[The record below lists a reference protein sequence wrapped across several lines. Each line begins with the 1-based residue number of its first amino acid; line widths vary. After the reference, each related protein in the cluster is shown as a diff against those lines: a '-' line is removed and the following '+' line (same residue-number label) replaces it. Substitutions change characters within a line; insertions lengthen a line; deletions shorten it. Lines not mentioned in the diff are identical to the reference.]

1 MATYQKRG
9 YKPKAQEEIEEVT
22 QESST
27 TAEVFSTLDESA
39 SKSEAWVSQNQNII
53 LGVIAVIAVT
63 VLGYLGYQQWVQ
75 KPLEREASN
84 ELYYAQRY
92 FDQALIT
99 QQSQDSLFTLAL
111 EGAEGKYGFVEIA
124 EQYAGTK
131 AADLAAYGAG
141 LSYLH
146 LGQFEQAVSYLSGFK
161 TDDALMQALALGA
174 LGDAQS
180 ELGDKEAGL
189 KSYVAAASHSNN
201 EFSAPRF
208 WFKAGVLAQ
217 ELGQTGSAIEYFK
230 TVSDQYPN
238 AVEASSVDAL
248 LGSLQAEE

>member
-9 YKPKAQEEIEEVT
+9 YKPKAQEEIEEVI
-22 QESST
+22 QENST
-27 TAEVFSTLDESA
+27 TAEVFTSLDDTA
-39 SKSEAWVSQNQNII
+39 SKSEAWVSKNQNII
-53 LGVIAVIAVT
+53 LGVIAVIAVG
-63 VLGYLGYQQWVQ
+63 VLGFLAYQQWVQ
-75 KPLEREASN
+75 KPYEREASN

-92 FDQALIT
+92 FDQALIA
-99 QQSQDSLFTLAL
+99 QQSQDSLFSLAL

-124 EQYAGTK
+124 EQYSGTK
-131 AADLAAYGAG
+131 AANLAAYGAG

-146 LGQFEQAVSYLSGFK
+146 LGQFEQAVNYLSGFK
-161 TDDALMQALALGA
+161 TDDVLMQAMAFGA

-180 ELGDKEAGL
+180 ELGDKQAAL
-189 KSYVAAASHSNN
+189 KSYLSAAAHSDN
-201 EFSAPRF
+201 EFSAPRY

-230 TVSDQYPN
+230 TVADQYPN

-248 LGSLQAEE
+248 LGSLQAVE